1 MIVIQT
7 QIHENYAWVDG
18 ELLTGSEAYWKPKGG
33 AEYKVLGV
41 PEGANPEAVVELLRD
56 KIEVANDAFLEA
68 IIGYSVEAEDYLS
81 WFEKSQLD
89 FEGKITYAEP
99 VINYKELLN
108 V

>member
-1 MIVIQT
+1 MLVIQT

-41 PEGANPEAVVELLRD
+41 PAGADIAAVVESLRD
-56 KIEVANDAFLEA
+56 KIEVANDVFLEA
-68 IIGYSVEAEDYLS
+68 IVGYSVEAEDYLS
-81 WFEKSQLD
+81 WYEKSQLD
-89 FEGKITYAEP
+89 FEGKITFAEP
-99 VINYKELLN
+99 IIHYKELIN